1 MTQKPD
7 AELIKSARRGDPDSF
22 TQLCSRYYTAMVAI
36 AHAKLGDRHLAED
49 AAQEA
54 FAKAC
59 EKLGQLKNENKFAYW
74 LAAICRNTANDIV
87 SRKEKFSTTDDLSM
101 IADKIPDFDLAET
114 VRDAVNKL
122 SEPAKELVFL
132 KYYDGMSYEQISKVL
147 GLSKQTINGRLRR
160 AKKKIEKYLRHNGF
174 VGMKT

>member
-7 AELIKSARRGDPDSF
+7 AELINSARRGDPDSF
-22 TQLCSRYYTAMVAI
+22 SQLCSRYYTAMVAI

-74 LAAICRNTANDIV
+74 LAAI
-87 SRKEKFSTTDDLSM
+87 
-101 IADKIPDFDLAET
+101 
-114 VRDAVNKL
+114 
-122 SEPAKELVFL
+122 
-132 KYYDGMSYEQISKVL
+132 
-147 GLSKQTINGRLRR
+147 
-160 AKKKIEKYLRHNGF
+160 
-174 VGMKT
+174 